1 MALIECPQCGKS
13 LSDKASKCLFCGYE
27 NIVQEVNNH
36 TKCSECGHIL
46 EHSTSVC
53 PVCGCPV
60 ENQSQEAESIQ
71 RGNETKI
78 HTLHLSKKNQK
89 TIIIAVIL
97 FALVIIGIVIGVF
110 ISNKNSKSQYQE
122 NLSLAATTMLSG
134 AANAEDAGRLIH
146 DVWYNTIYEKSDAR
160 TDKYTK
166 NAYGSFN
173 SDFNN
178 SILLLMV
185 DEDFSNN
192 IQSIKDNQGSTDS
205 IMKNLVNPPEE
216 FQEAYNK
223 LQELYS
229 SYLELTNLV
238 INPTGS
244 LSSYTNNFN
253 NADTATSNAYKAIQ
267 IYIE

>member
-1 MALIECPQCGKS
+1 MKKVMLGRI
-13 LSDKASKCLFCGYE
+13 
-27 NIVQEVNNH
+27 NIQ
-36 TKCSECGHIL
+36 
-46 EHSTSVC
+46 
-53 PVCGCPV
+53 
-60 ENQSQEAESIQ
+60 
-71 RGNETKI
+71 
-78 HTLHLSKKNQK
+78 
-89 TIIIAVIL
+89 
-97 FALVIIGIVIGVF
+97 
-110 ISNKNSKSQYQE
+110 
-122 NLSLAATTMLSG
+122 
-134 AANAEDAGRLIH
+134 
-146 DVWYNTIYEKSDAR
+146 
-160 TDKYTK
+160 K